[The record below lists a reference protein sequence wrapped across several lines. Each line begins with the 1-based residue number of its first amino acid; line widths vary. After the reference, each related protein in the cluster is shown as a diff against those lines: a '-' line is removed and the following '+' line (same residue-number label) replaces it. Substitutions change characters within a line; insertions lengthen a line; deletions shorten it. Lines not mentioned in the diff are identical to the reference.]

1 MKKFNSKKYDGS
13 KYDYIGNVYEFGGL
27 ETIDVYDG
35 PRVMCY
41 NVNDDTFLMIPP
53 AKFDEFHNKY
63 VIK

>member
-1 MKKFNSKKYDGS
+1 MKKFNTEKYDGS
-13 KYDYIGNVYEFGGL
+13 KYDYHGNVYEFGGL
-27 ETIDVYDG
+27 ETIDIYDG

-53 AKFDEFHNKY
+53 AKFEEFHNKY